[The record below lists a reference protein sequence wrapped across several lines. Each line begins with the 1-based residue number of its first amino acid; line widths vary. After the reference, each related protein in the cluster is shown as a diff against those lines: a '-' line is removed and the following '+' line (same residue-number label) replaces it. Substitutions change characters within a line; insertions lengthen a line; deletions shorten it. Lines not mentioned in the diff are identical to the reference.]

1 MKIIFVFNIYL
12 DSYYITVGVLGGLKM
27 MYIYVNVFEDR
38 VLFSV
43 IEFEEKE
50 EYKIKE
56 EEIILPASFSMGNKL
71 AYIKKIISVII
82 DQYNIKAYN
91 MEVDDDI
98 DIDII
103 EVVKMEGV
111 LEELFSCKGVMLWK

>member
-1 MKIIFVFNIYL
+1 
-12 DSYYITVGVLGGLKM
+12 M

>member
-43 IEFEEKE
+43 IEFEEQE

-103 EVVKMEGV
+103 EVVEMEGV

>member
-1 MKIIFVFNIYL
+1 
-12 DSYYITVGVLGGLKM
+12 
-27 MYIYVNVFEDR
+27 
-38 VLFSV
+38 
-43 IEFEEKE
+43 
-50 EYKIKE
+50 
-56 EEIILPASFSMGNKL
+56 
-71 AYIKKIISVII
+71 
-82 DQYNIKAYN
+82 

>member
-111 LEELFSCKGVMLWK
+111 LEELFSCKGVELWK

>member
-43 IEFEEKE
+43 IEFEEQE